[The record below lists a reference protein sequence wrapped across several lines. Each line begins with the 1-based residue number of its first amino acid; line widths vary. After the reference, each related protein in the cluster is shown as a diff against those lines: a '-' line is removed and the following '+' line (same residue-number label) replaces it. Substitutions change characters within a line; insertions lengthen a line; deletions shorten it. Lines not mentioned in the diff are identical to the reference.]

1 MNSANYTAKLITI
14 KALFVII
21 SALFSLIAIA
31 AGAFL
36 FYLGYRKLGS
46 LIIIFILISAIGFVA
61 VLLISRTTDRLMRL
75 LRTEKWVEGLDSVQF
90 FYSREEERLI
100 ASFVSEEAE
109 KNLWEENRRQAQY
122 KALQNQ
128 INPHFLYNTLEA
140 IRSEALI
147 GGLGSVAEMSES
159 LAKFFRYTIS
169 NTENFVTVADE
180 IRNVRDYMRIQQYRF
195 GERISLKLL
204 IPDDDESLKAE
215 IPKLILQPIVENAII
230 HGLEE
235 KKEGG
240 WIEISSRTSDS
251 VIEISVKD
259 NGVGIEP
266 DALLE
271 INRSLSQ
278 FSSDKS
284 GKHGGIAISNVNN
297 RLHLLFGSDA
307 GLAYYSVRGIGTTA
321 VIRIPRRPDV

>member
-1 MNSANYTAKLITI
+1 M
-14 KALFVII
+14 
-21 SALFSLIAIA
+21 
-31 AGAFL
+31 
-36 FYLGYRKLGS
+36 
-46 LIIIFILISAIGFVA
+46 
-61 VLLISRTTDRLMRL
+61 
-75 LRTEKWVEGLDSVQF
+75 
-90 FYSREEERLI
+90 
-100 ASFVSEEAE
+100 
-109 KNLWEENRRQAQY
+109 
-122 KALQNQ
+122 
-128 INPHFLYNTLEA
+128 
-140 IRSEALI
+140 
-147 GGLGSVAEMSES
+147 
-159 LAKFFRYTIS
+159 
-169 NTENFVTVADE
+169 
-180 IRNVRDYMRIQQYRF
+180 
-195 GERISLKLL
+195 
-204 IPDDDESLKAE
+204 KAE

-240 WIEISSRTSDS
+240 CIEISSRTSDS